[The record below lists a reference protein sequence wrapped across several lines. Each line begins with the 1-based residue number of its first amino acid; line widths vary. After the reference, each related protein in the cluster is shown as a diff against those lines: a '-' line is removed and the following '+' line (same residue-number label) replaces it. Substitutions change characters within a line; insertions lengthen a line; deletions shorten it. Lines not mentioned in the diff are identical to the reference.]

1 MASGDDEEGDEQEAE
16 NAQGSQGAQEN
27 AQGSQAAQEP
37 SQDEDGARR
46 CTACSR
52 DRPRH
57 AFAPIQWDRR
67 DGRNTGTRARRCMK
81 CNPQTAPSGQ
91 RYCTQCDRAKP
102 HGQFGPNQDGRV
114 MKVCRT
120 CSIQQGRLSF
130 FINATPSD
138 TLYQ

>member
-1 MASGDDEEGDEQEAE
+1 MASGDDEEGDEQEA
-16 NAQGSQGAQEN
+16 EN

-57 AFAPIQWDRR
+57 AFAPIQWGRS
-67 DGRNTGTRARRCMK
+67 DGRNTGNRARRCMK
-81 CNPQTAPSGQ
+81 CSPLTAPSGQ

-102 HGQFGPNQDGRV
+102 HGQFGPNQDGKV